1 MLKILKYLIT
11 IRFRKIFSKDD
22 FFVIGLFVFV
32 ICVLCYFFQINYC
45 TNVKYLVIFFLV
57 IIGIQIDRKDIEF
70 LKLNK
75 NYRIIL
81 FLEYCILSLPILIL
95 LALNNKLIYLI
106 VFLIS
111 LFASTFLR
119 SINLKVIKYPFKMFD
134 VFWTISFRKYH
145 LLLQLPFLA
154 LIVFM
159 GYKYQNPNLQ
169 YAVLLILG
177 AILCIPTSEREKIH
191 FIKASSFIGKDY
203 LWQQI
208 KTILYN
214 SIFVLIPIAIVFLVL
229 QEFQMLFFIPLI
241 LLFPIVNLLFK
252 YVFFDRIIV
261 HNIFF
266 ATFLGFLIYGFPLLF
281 IPILY
286 LKSVKNLK
294 IIQNA

>member
-11 IRFRKIFSKDD
+11 IRFRKIFAKDD
-22 FFVIGLFVFV
+22 FFAIGLLV
-32 ICVLCYFFQINYC
+32 IVITVLSYFFNLNYNK
-45 TNVKYLVIFFLV
+45 NVNYLGFFVLI
-57 IIGIQIDRKDIEF
+57 IIGIQIDRKDIEL

-81 FLEYCILSLPILIL
+81 FLEYCILSFPVLIL
-95 LALNNKLIYLI
+95 LAFNAKIFYFSG
-106 VFLIS
+106 FLIS
-111 LFASTFLR
+111 LFAITFLR
-119 SINLKVIKYPFKMFD
+119 SKSSRVIKYPFKMFD
-134 VFWTISFRKYH
+134 VFWTISFRKYNFI
-145 LLLQLPFLA
+145 LLIPVLMFV
-154 LIVFM
+154 IFM
-159 GYKYQNPNLQ
+159 GYKYPNPNLQ
-169 YAVLLILG
+169 YSVLLVIG
-177 AILCIPTSEREKIH
+177 IVLCVPTSEREKIY

-229 QEFQMLFFIPLI
+229 QEFQILFFIPLI

-266 ATFLGFLIYGFPLLF
+266 ATFLGFLVYGFPLLF
-281 IPILY
+281 IPLLY

-294 IIQNA
+294 IIQNV